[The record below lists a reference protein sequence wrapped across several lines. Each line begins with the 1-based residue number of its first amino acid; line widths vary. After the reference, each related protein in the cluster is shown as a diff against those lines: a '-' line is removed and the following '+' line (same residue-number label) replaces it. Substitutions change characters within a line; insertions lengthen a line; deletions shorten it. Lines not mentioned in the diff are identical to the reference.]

1 MYYHLLSINTIL
13 SILFFRT
20 IYILLKRA
28 GVSEVI
34 SQNIPSFVHAII
46 ITTTSGYTLIYFTP
60 ENYIFCVQIS
70 TGYFISDLIHI
81 LNRRGG
87 STGDRHLIAHH
98 VITCICY
105 IAPPNIL
112 IPWSLFF
119 AELSNIPNCLTYLL
133 IKAKANPTLIKKVK
147 FYQFYGFLIGRVIL
161 SPFMFVFEASDE
173 FTQSYLQILK
183 ICFGLLYPM
192 SLFWTYKLYIGFNK

>member
-13 SILFFRT
+13 SSVFFRT

-28 GVSEVI
+28 SVSEVI

-46 ITTTSGYTLIYFTP
+46 TTTTSGYTLIYFTP

-81 LNRRGG
+81 ISRKNGKLNIPIIG
-87 STGDRHLIAHH
+87 HH
-98 VITCICY
+98 VITCISY
-105 IAPPNIL
+105 IAPHNIL

-133 IKAKANPTLIKKVK
+133 IKANANPTLIKKVK

-161 SPFMFVFEASDE
+161 SPFMFAFEASDE